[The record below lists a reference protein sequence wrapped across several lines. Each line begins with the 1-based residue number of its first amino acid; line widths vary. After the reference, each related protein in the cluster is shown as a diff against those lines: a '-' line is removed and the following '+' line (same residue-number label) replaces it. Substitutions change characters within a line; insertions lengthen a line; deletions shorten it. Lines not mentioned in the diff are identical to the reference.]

1 MRHENEQK
9 RINMDKTYFNLRQAA
24 TYLGVSIH
32 TMRHYAADRKFTLY
46 RQGGKLLFVDKDDLD
61 NWRLSGRIEPNV
73 SRKVR

>member
-1 MRHENEQK
+1 
-9 RINMDKTYFNLRQAA
+9 MDKTYFNLRQAA

-61 NWRLSGRIEPNV
+61 NWRLSGRIERSLKQEMAQV
-73 SRKVR
+73 I